1 MTLVLAPDEISEN
14 GGPSTVTAELSGASS
29 ERVTV
34 TVSASAV
41 SPAVTGDFELTGTTL
56 TIDAGDTTSTGNVQ
70 IAGLDNDEDAP
81 DKTVRVTA
89 SVAGGNGV
97 SAPTAKTLTIT
108 DDEGLPTLSLVL
120 APPSIGENGGESTVT
135 AELTGA
141 SSETVT
147 VTVTAAA
154 VQPAVSDDYELRG
167 TTLTIRPG
175 ETKSAGTVL
184 IAARNNEVNAPDKT
198 VLVNGSVSGG
208 NGMSAPAEQMLTITD
223 DDGLPT
229 LRLVLT
235 PPSIGENGGES
246 TVTAELTGASSETLT
261 VTVSASAVQPA
272 ESTDFTQT
280 GTTLTIRAGATKS
293 TDSVR
298 IAAEDNGVDAPDKT
312 VTVTGS
318 VSGGNG
324 VSAPADQTL
333 TITDDEG
340 APTVML
346 VLNPDEISENGGT
359 STVTATLTG
368 ASSERVTVTVS
379 AAAVPPAGDGDFKLT
394 GTTLTIEA
402 GDTTSTGA
410 VTVSAE
416 DNDTDGPNRQVRV
429 AATVAG
435 AADVSA
441 PAPVTLTIT
450 DDEGAPAAKFDFST
464 MVLDED
470 GGQSEVSVNLNRA
483 TSESVTVK
491 VEVKAESAEN
501 QNAFTLD
508 GNPMLT
514 IPAGQMKSDGSLM
527 VKAVDDA
534 TDGPNKELMVTG
546 SVTEGPEG
554 VTPPAPMMLTIAD
567 DDDDTAAS
575 TKVTLAVAPSRVSE
589 SAGETVVTVT
599 GTLDGGVLST
609 ATTVTVS
616 VAGGTATADEDF
628 ISIPD
633 FLLTIEAD
641 EKSGGATFTL
651 TPEHDTAEEDDETLI
666 VSGTTTSDLTIDSAT
681 MRITDDDGAAA
692 STTVTLSAEPAEVS
706 EGAGATVVT
715 VTGALDGA
723 VRSTAT
729 PVTVSV
735 ADGTATAGEDFAAVS
750 DFTLTIEADEKS
762 GSATFTLTP
771 VDDAA
776 EEDDE
781 TLVVSGTTSDLTV
794 DSATVTIT
802 DDDDTAASTKVTLSA
817 QPAELSED
825 AGATAITVTG
835 TLDGAVLSTATTVTV
850 SVAGET
856 AAAGD
861 DFASVSDFTLTIE
874 ADETSG
880 SATFTL
886 TPEDDAAEEDDE
898 TLVVSGTTSGLT
910 VDPATLTITDDDE
923 DTTEPPTFVNGRY
936 TFTLREHQD
945 GRETPVPL
953 GVVAAHD
960 PDEQPLTYTL
970 AAGDAT
976 RFVIG
981 ASTGAVTYVG
991 PGEDFEAG
999 PPGYEL
1005 TVTAR
1010 DRDRLTASVAV
1021 EVNVTDEPEAPVAS
1035 DDTTETREDES
1046 EVVDVLANDHDPDGD
1061 RLRVVAVTAPEHGTA
1076 SVVSGGIRYTP
1087 SLNYH
1092 GRDQFRYTVSDPGGL
1107 TATATVK
1114 VKVTPVNDPPEAV
1127 DDEAETLEDEPV
1139 VVDVL
1144 ANDTDVD
1151 GDRLRVVSAT
1161 VPAHGTT
1168 TVVAGGVRYSPALN
1182 YHGLDRFRY
1191 TVADPGG
1198 LTDTATV
1205 TLTVWPV
1212 NDAPEAVGVIPDQA
1226 LEEGGQPAT
1235 VELTPYFTDVDGDAL
1250 TYTAESSNPAA
1261 TVTTVSGSTLT
1272 LSAVVRGAATVT
1284 VTATDPEGLTA
1295 TQVFGVSVGDRL
1307 VREVLTDTLAAL
1319 GRGHLSS
1326 VRQTVGRRLETS
1338 GADTRRLMVAGQSLG
1353 PESWDRM
1360 GVGGLAQSHELLFRA
1375 AMLQQR
1381 GAATGMVGTSADP
1394 RLRQPSSFSG
1404 LGGFDR
1410 DLDQALPSTD
1420 VLMAFGGN
1428 AAPGDDSTGGRPRWT
1443 VWGQGDLQTFRG
1455 TPSDVKGYEGDLR
1468 TGYLGVDAQ
1477 LTRRWLLGVAMARSG
1492 GAGTWQRGASAG
1504 ELSTSLTRVH
1514 PYVRW
1519 ANEDTAVWGVL
1530 GAGRGTATHVR
1541 TLTGLSEESPLR
1553 LGLGLLEGRRRVAT
1567 VGRGLEIGVRGE
1579 ASWAHLATGGGDE
1592 TIDDLEAGVRR
1603 MRGGI
1608 EVTRALSG
1616 PGGVTW
1622 TPFGAVSTRHDGGA
1636 GQTGLGLEVAGG
1648 LRVRGGRLQVEAQG
1662 RRLVLHSATAYEEQG
1677 VSVAASV
1684 GAGPYEPGLTL
1695 SLRPTWGAAG
1705 MGAETLWQDQI
1716 HTYMTGAGY
1725 DASGMDAQ
1733 LGYGMRL
1740 PGGRLL
1746 TPFGSYGQRQN
1757 NGRRLQVG
1765 AMVGSL
1771 GQMPGAFDGPIQ
1783 LEVSGERYDRPGGDP
1798 DHRFSMFGVLN
1809 LGGSTPHMPAS
1820 DLPDVA
1826 DLQGTVPPLEPV
1838 SDVVP
1843 LEATPMPVQVNATMA
1858 SAMAATEALSTTV
1871 AGADAAASDTTPTEA
1886 PVPVAE
1892 YAEAAPVE
1900 VERVRRLPP

>member
-1 MTLVLAPDEISEN
+1 M
-14 GGPSTVTAELSGASS
+14 
-29 ERVTV
+29 
-34 TVSASAV
+34 
-41 SPAVTGDFELTGTTL
+41 
-56 TIDAGDTTSTGNVQ
+56 
-70 IAGLDNDEDAP
+70 
-81 DKTVRVTA
+81 
-89 SVAGGNGV
+89 
-97 SAPTAKTLTIT
+97 
-108 DDEGLPTLSLVL
+108 
-120 APPSIGENGGESTVT
+120 
-135 AELTGA
+135 
-141 SSETVT
+141 
-147 VTVTAAA
+147 
-154 VQPAVSDDYELRG
+154 
-167 TTLTIRPG
+167 
-175 ETKSAGTVL
+175 
-184 IAARNNEVNAPDKT
+184 
-198 VLVNGSVSGG
+198 
-208 NGMSAPAEQMLTITD
+208 
-223 DDGLPT
+223 
-229 LRLVLT
+229 
-235 PPSIGENGGES
+235 
-246 TVTAELTGASSETLT
+246 
-261 VTVSASAVQPA
+261 
-272 ESTDFTQT
+272 
-280 GTTLTIRAGATKS
+280 
-293 TDSVR
+293 
-298 IAAEDNGVDAPDKT
+298 
-312 VTVTGS
+312 
-318 VSGGNG
+318 
-324 VSAPADQTL
+324 
-333 TITDDEG
+333 
-340 APTVML
+340 
-346 VLNPDEISENGGT
+346 
-359 STVTATLTG
+359 
-368 ASSERVTVTVS
+368 
-379 AAAVPPAGDGDFKLT
+379 
-394 GTTLTIEA
+394 
-402 GDTTSTGA
+402 
-410 VTVSAE
+410 
-416 DNDTDGPNRQVRV
+416 
-429 AATVAG
+429 
-435 AADVSA
+435 
-441 PAPVTLTIT
+441 
-450 DDEGAPAAKFDFST
+450 
-464 MVLDED
+464 
-470 GGQSEVSVNLNRA
+470 
-483 TSESVTVK
+483 
-491 VEVKAESAEN
+491 
-501 QNAFTLD
+501 
-508 GNPMLT
+508 
-514 IPAGQMKSDGSLM
+514 
-527 VKAVDDA
+527 
-534 TDGPNKELMVTG
+534 
-546 SVTEGPEG
+546 
-554 VTPPAPMMLTIAD
+554 
-567 DDDDTAAS
+567 
-575 TKVTLAVAPSRVSE
+575 
-589 SAGETVVTVT
+589 TVT

-641 EKSGGATFTL
+641 EKSGSATFTL

-666 VSGTTTSDLTIDSAT
+666 VSGTTTSDLTVDSAT

-886 TPEDDAAEEDDE
+886 TPADDAAEEDDE

-981 ASTGAVTYVG
+981 PSTGAVTYVG

-1226 LEEGGQPAT
+1226 LEEGGESVT
-1235 VELTPYFTDVDGDAL
+1235 VDLTPYFTDVDGDAL

-1338 GADTRRLMVAGQSLG
+1338 GADTQRLMVAGQSLG

-1648 LRVRGGRLQVEAQG
+1648 LRVRGGRLQVDAQG

-1871 AGADAAASDTTPTEA
+1871 AADAAASDTTPTEA

-1900 VERVRRLPP
+1900 VERPAFAVPGAAATTESGLEPPRYVTAAPRRAPRPAPVTEARATSSRRSSPRTNQPPMFSAPTYAFETPAGRAARGTAVPLGAVLARDPDSDPVTYSLTAGDWTRFTVEPSSGAITYLGPDLPGTRRYELQVTARDTGRLTQTATVMVTVASATVTVTRPTAVAPATTVATRPAAAPAVTAAGRRTATSRAVTAAPRAATSRAAAAARRTAVADAARTYAGLPVLIDVLANDADLDGARIVAVTAPAHGTTTVADGMVRYAPAAGHRGRDTFTYTVVLDAGHMARATVTVMVVG